1 MQLYRFI
8 NRKWFGIGV
17 GLLVLTA
24 LLFSFA
30 LIFNWLP
37 GGGNLA
43 LLWDF
48 LRFVLAALVLVSWAI
63 LNITP
68 PRPSGFVIALAE
80 LGVEPGP
87 QAALNGSIKPARHG
101 FGSIFGRA
109 YRPVCPDAELEALAR
124 NQVYQEWRLRRP
136 AAPLRAGLAPATP
149 ANSLKLLP
157 EKPAGPSGLPALA
170 SSQTG
175 FASTAQLRPP
185 KPGSPAQPGSR
196 SAGFRAQNAVVDLN
210 EVKAEF
216 SSAPPVRIA
225 PPEWLFAWETVAG
238 PKSLTAYLQLA
249 LRNELVATDL
259 KEAVS
264 FYPLVFVKNRAA
276 ALRDGSVYT
285 ADCIIWGWNVYGQPR
300 QFVPV
305 FELKEAL
312 EDRRPNRGQMQILG
326 LNSFDLGCLAARHS
340 TIFQA
345 FVAGLAAYGSAGGS
359 HTKTEHHFYLKARSG
374 FSQALIAAYMYE
386 AARPPGAVACSILYF
401 FLGNT
406 FYYLNDLDNAAKAY
420 REALAIDAELI
431 EARHNMGVVLFLQ
444 RQYDLASRNLI
455 NVIQLRPD
463 LAVARLNLAVLYLA
477 KKQVSAARRE
487 LKNALKLNPQFAA
500 AYRLLGISYRE
511 EDYAAAV
518 RYLEEALRVSPG
530 GKNGEA
536 RVELGLVYAAR
547 SHSNDANLSTEQAFS
562 YYRQAIE
569 QLQQAITE
577 NPNLPE
583 AHYHLARLLYGAE
596 REDEA
601 GLALLEAVR
610 LRSGYSEA
618 HALLA
623 EIFEKRGR
631 IDLRDKHLE
640 SMMKARQESSATTPE
655 EHLRRG
661 IGARLTRDFGLA
673 RDELEKA
680 LRLEPRNTGAHF
692 ELGIVFQEMG
702 DLNQALTT
710 FQAALKLPEPPL
722 EVYNRLSNLKFQ
734 QGDRQGALDLLRQV
748 VAARPDV
755 ARLHYYLGN
764 AYRKQKTEGKAIES
778 YVKAIQLDPAMAEPH
793 FNLGLVYHNRR
804 QFNDAILQFG
814 EAVRLRPEDYEAYLF
829 LGRAYRATN
838 QLAKAVVAL
847 EEAVSLKADFL
858 EARLLLGEIYLRQDA
873 PDQAIEQLL
882 TVQTYN
888 PTDLRARE
896 LMGKAYAQAGQL
908 ERAIEIFQDII
919 VVSPANPS
927 AHYNLGISYVSQRRY
942 REAISEFMAVV
953 QNKPE
958 DADAYFNL
966 GVAVHELLN
975 GPDQARLEA
984 AQVDTYFNQEVE
996 SFGRATK
1003 LNPANPEPY
1012 RYLGQ
1017 LYSRTNQM
1025 ELALKYL
1032 NEYQRLK
1039 KQA

>member
-8 NRKWFGIGV
+8 NRKWFGIAV

-68 PRPSGFVIALAE
+68 PRPTGFVIAFAE
-80 LGVEPGP
+80 LGQEPASG
-87 QAALNGSIKPARHG
+87 AALNGFLKPARRG
-101 FGSIFGRA
+101 FGAIFGRA
-109 YRPVCPDAELEALAR
+109 YRPAYPDAELDSFTHNKVYQGWQLRRQAAPGLALANSTGSLQMAR
-124 NQVYQEWRLRRP
+124 EEAPSGQSILTTTHPAGFTSASRTRPPRPGLPGEPPGRRAESP
-136 AAPLRAGLAPATP
+136 SRTAPA
-149 ANSLKLLP
+149 
-157 EKPAGPSGLPALA
+157 
-170 SSQTG
+170 
-175 FASTAQLRPP
+175 
-185 KPGSPAQPGSR
+185 
-196 SAGFRAQNAVVDLN
+196 DLN
-210 EVKAEF
+210 QVKAELIP
-216 SSAPPVRIA
+216 ARPGRLVPPA
-225 PPEWLFAWETVAG
+225 WLFAWETATG
-238 PKSLTAYLQLA
+238 PKSLTTYLQPA
-249 LRNELVATDL
+249 LQSELTATDL

-276 ALRDGSVYT
+276 ALREGSVYN
-285 ADCIIWGWNVYGQPR
+285 ADCIIWGWNVYAQPR
-300 QFVPV
+300 RYVPV

-326 LNSFDLGCLAARHS
+326 LSSFDLGNLAARHS
-340 TIFQA
+340 TIFRA
-345 FVAGLAAYGSAGGS
+345 FAAGLAAYGSAGENPS
-359 HTKTEHHFYLKARSG
+359 RPEQHFYLKARAA
-374 FSQALIAAYMYE
+374 FSQALIGAYMYE
-386 AARPPGAVACSILYF
+386 AASPPPEAYARSILYF

-406 FYYLNDLDNAAKAY
+406 YYYLNDLEQAANAY
-420 REALAIDAELI
+420 REALAADEGLI

-455 NVIQLRPD
+455 NVIQLCPE

-487 LKNALKLNPQFAA
+487 LNNALKLNPRLAA

-511 EDYAAAV
+511 EDYSAAV

-530 GKNGEA
+530 GKNAEA
-536 RVELGLVYAAR
+536 RVELGLVYAGR
-547 SHSNDANLSTEQAFS
+547 SVAADLSTGQAFS
-562 YYRQAIE
+562 FYQQGIR
-569 QLQQAITE
+569 QLQQAIE
-577 NPNLPE
+577 DNPTLPE
-583 AHYHLARLLYGAE
+583 AHYHLARLLYRAE

-610 LRSGYSEA
+610 LRPAYSEA

-640 SMMKARQESSATTPE
+640 SMMKARQESAAATPE
-655 EHLRRG
+655 EHLQRG

-673 RDELEKA
+673 REELEKA
-680 LRLEPRNTGAHF
+680 LRLEPRNSGALF

-702 DLNQALTT
+702 DLDKALSS
-710 FQAALKLPEPPL
+710 FQAVLKLPEPPL

-734 QGDRQGALDLLRQV
+734 QGDRQGSLDLLRQV
-748 VAARPDV
+748 AADRPEA

-778 YVKAIQLDPAMAEPH
+778 YVKAIQLDPALAEPH
-793 FNLGLVYHNRR
+793 FNLGLIYFNRR
-804 QFNDAILQFG
+804 QFNDALLQFG
-814 EAVRLRPEDYEAYLF
+814 EVVRLRPEDYEAYLF
-829 LGRAYRATN
+829 LGRAYRSTN
-838 QLAKAVVAL
+838 RLANAVVAL
-847 EEAVSLKADFL
+847 EEAISLKTDFL
-858 EARLLLGEIYLRQDA
+858 EARLLLGEIYLRQGEL
-873 PDQAIEQLL
+873 DQAIEQLL
-882 TVQTYN
+882 MVQTYN

-942 REAISEFMAVV
+942 REAAGEFMAVV
-953 QNKPE
+953 QNKAD

-966 GVAVHELLN
+966 GVALHELLN
-975 GPDQARLEA
+975 GPDQVNLEA
-984 AQVDTYFNQEVE
+984 SQVDTYFNQEVE
-996 SFGRATK
+996 SFSKAIQ
-1003 LNPANPEPY
+1003 LSPAKPEPY

-1039 KQA
+1039 KLA